1 VFKTAN
7 VRAACKVAILSVAFY
22 VSIPALAT
30 PAHGPHFGGFG
41 NCGNIGWSGNWGGGL
56 NSGWGG
62 YGMGG
67 GFRHSGY
74 SYPTFGCSN
83 FGYSGIGF
91 GFPSY
96 SYSNYYSG
104 FGDYGCASSYYQPVA
119 IRPVVYYRPI
129 QYCPTPIIHRPI
141 IYKPAVPL
149 CTVPLCTVPLYAV
162 PLGDAPLSAATIET
176 TATKVAYT
184 ASSSW
189 TKEAID
195 LIDAMAHQGGSAEG
209 YAAGKQ
215 LLKTHKALP
224 GHFYTRMAVLSAL
237 NNSDSSEVLNY
248 LTLAKKHQADPNGR
262 DLPGGSLRMYVATL
276 PNSSKDNSSTAKLSA
291 ANASMANASIDS
303 LLNQIAEKALSK
315 PKDRKPEFQVLAA
328 LLVIDG
334 QADRASRF
342 MNAIQSPDSVP
353 VVAKIDTQRLALAK

>member
-7 VRAACKVAILSVAFY
+7 VCAACKVALLSVAVY
-22 VSIPALAT
+22 VSTPALAT
-30 PAHGPHFGGFG
+30 QAHGPHFGGFG
-41 NCGNIGWSGNWGGGL
+41 NCGNGGWGGGWGGGL

-91 GFPSY
+91 GAPSY

-104 FGDYGCASSYYQPVA
+104 FGGFGCAPFYYQPLA
-119 IRPVVYYRPI
+119 FRPVVYYRPL
-129 QYCPTPIIHRPI
+129 QYCPEQIIHSPI
-141 IYKPAVPL
+141 IYQPAVPP
-149 CTVPLCTVPLYAV
+149 CAAPLCAST
-162 PLGDAPLSAATIET
+162 SAT

-184 ASSSW
+184 ASASW

-195 LIDAMAHQGGSAEG
+195 LIDAMAQQGGSAEG

-237 NNSDSSEVLNY
+237 NNSASVEVLNY
-248 LTLAKKHQADPNGR
+248 LTLAKKHQADANGR

-276 PNSSKDNSSTAKLSA
+276 PNSSKDNFSM
-291 ANASMANASIDS
+291 ANASAANASIDS
-303 LLNQIAEKALSK
+303 LLNQIAAKALTK

-334 QADRASRF
+334 QTDRASRF
-342 MNAIQSPDSVP
+342 MKAIQVPDSVP
-353 VVAKIDTQRLALAK
+353 VVDKIDTQSLALSK

>member
-1 VFKTAN
+1 MFKTAN
-7 VRAACKVAILSVAFY
+7 VCAACKVALLSVAVY
-22 VSIPALAT
+22 VSTPALAT
-30 PAHGPHFGGFG
+30 QAHGPHFGGFG
-41 NCGNIGWSGNWGGGL
+41 NCGNGGWGGGWGGGL

-91 GFPSY
+91 GAPSY

-104 FGDYGCASSYYQPVA
+104 FGGFGCAPFYYQPLA
-119 IRPVVYYRPI
+119 FRPVVYYRPL
-129 QYCPTPIIHRPI
+129 QYCPEQIIHSPIIHSPI
-141 IYKPAVPL
+141 IYQPAVPP
-149 CTVPLCTVPLYAV
+149 CAAPLCAST
-162 PLGDAPLSAATIET
+162 SAT

-184 ASSSW
+184 ASASW

-195 LIDAMAHQGGSAEG
+195 LIDAMAQQGGSAEG

-237 NNSDSSEVLNY
+237 NNSASVEVLNY
-248 LTLAKKHQADPNGR
+248 LTLAKKHQADANGR

-276 PNSSKDNSSTAKLSA
+276 PNSSKDNFSM
-291 ANASMANASIDS
+291 ANASAANASIDS
-303 LLNQIAEKALSK
+303 LLNQIAAKALTK

-334 QADRASRF
+334 QTDRASRF
-342 MNAIQSPDSVP
+342 MKAIQVPDSVP
-353 VVAKIDTQRLALAK
+353 VVGKIDTQSLALSK